1 MKAEGEKRNEE
12 SWLRLSMWAE
22 FEKMKGVEHVDYG
35 VSIRR

>member
-12 SWLRLSMWAE
+12 SWLRLSMWVE